1 MPMKKE
7 KIRKAFRFAGAA
19 LAALLLLFFCL
30 HPEYYQN
37 GEGTGTLFTSPR
49 TYFMAAA
56 SLGLMVLTL
65 LPNTLG
71 EKANRILGWAW
82 CLAAPFAVYFSLLHL
97 NAEKYSIDF
106 WELNPIAL
114 TLTFCFL
121 FLWEFLFLLITGSI
135 KASVI
140 LLAVPVGALGIAN
153 CFVISFR
160 GMAISAAD
168 LFSLG
173 SAMSVASEYTYEIDW
188 YLFSEIFCTFAIC
201 AISLKLRGFRLMKL
215 PVRAAALAAWA
226 IGAGSFFFLCCR
238 TDFLEEHEIRSQGFT
253 HQLRYKEYDMLFTTL
268 CTCFYMAAEKPEGY
282 SLERVQEIGEPY
294 TEKAQTEEIETPH
307 LIVIMNESLADYETI
322 GKGLDLSEDAMPFL
336 HSLKE
341 NTIKGTVYSS
351 VFGANTPNSEY
362 EFLTGNT
369 MAFLPASSVG
379 FHVFVRGELPS
390 LASELKETGYTTLA
404 MHPYRGYN
412 YRRHIV
418 YPQIGFDTYY
428 TRDDFEDARYIRS
441 YISDQSLAERIVE
454 EYEKNLSSGKPLF
467 CYNVSIQNHGGYSA
481 SNLTNLSMEIQV
493 TTEEIQEKSQAQIFV
508 NLIKK
513 TDEMFRWLTEY
524 FAEEEEPV
532 AILMFGDHQPNLG
545 DEVYDY
551 LIGEEESC
559 TPEELMEKYKVPFVL
574 WTNYDIQED
583 TIEKTSLNYLYSQI
597 AQRLNLPMTGYQS
610 YLLELSQDIPVI
622 NTVGY
627 WGADGNFYEREDETS
642 PYYEQIQEYNIL
654 EYNDI
659 LGGKDRYLELFT
671 LP

>member
-65 LPNTLG
+65 LPNTLS

-418 YPQIGFDTYY
+418 YPQIGFDT
-428 TRDDFEDARYIRS
+428 D
-441 YISDQSLAERIVE
+441 
-454 EYEKNLSSGKPLF
+454 
-467 CYNVSIQNHGGYSA
+467 
-481 SNLTNLSMEIQV
+481 
-493 TTEEIQEKSQAQIFV
+493 
-508 NLIKK
+508 
-513 TDEMFRWLTEY
+513 
-524 FAEEEEPV
+524 
-532 AILMFGDHQPNLG
+532 
-545 DEVYDY
+545 
-551 LIGEEESC
+551 
-559 TPEELMEKYKVPFVL
+559 
-574 WTNYDIQED
+574 
-583 TIEKTSLNYLYSQI
+583 
-597 AQRLNLPMTGYQS
+597 
-610 YLLELSQDIPVI
+610 
-622 NTVGY
+622 
-627 WGADGNFYEREDETS
+627 
-642 PYYEQIQEYNIL
+642 
-654 EYNDI
+654 
-659 LGGKDRYLELFT
+659 
-671 LP
+671 